1 MNPMARDTMTR
12 NTIRAKVQKLYTW
25 RGLFGLLAIPLL
37 SGCYTVQRFTPVTAE
52 EVVSLT
58 RDGKKP
64 EEIIAQIDQTGT
76 VYNLKSRQVRALLDE
91 GVDEQVVDHML
102 ETRVEAERAR
112 ARYYYYYP
120 HYRSPHVHFGFR
132 HGYCY

>member
-1 MNPMARDTMTR
+1 MHPIARDPMTG
-12 NTIRAKVQKLYTW
+12 NTKRAKVQKLYTW

-58 RDGKKP
+58 RDGKEP
-64 EEIIAQIDQTGT
+64 EEIIAKIDQTGT
-76 VYNLKSRQVRALLDE
+76 VYNLKSRQIRALLDE
-91 GVDEQVVDHML
+91 GVDERVVDHML

-112 ARYYYYYP
+112 ARYYDYP
-120 HYRSPHVHFGFR
+120 HYHSPHIHFGFR

>member
-1 MNPMARDTMTR
+1 MHPIARDPMTS
-12 NTIRAKVQKLYTW
+12 NTRKAKVQKLYTW

-58 RDGKKP
+58 RDGKEP
-64 EEIIAQIDQTGT
+64 EEIISKIDQTGT
-76 VYNLKSRQVRALLDE
+76 VYNLKSRQIRALLDE
-91 GVDEQVVDHML
+91 GVDERVVDHML
-102 ETRVEAERAR
+102 ETRVKAERAR
-112 ARYYYYYP
+112 ARYYYHP
-120 HYRSPHVHFGFR
+120 HYHSPHVHFGFR